1 MDKGKKK
8 KVALILSGGA
18 ARGYAH
24 IGVIKGLEELGIKPD
39 LVIGTSMGSLVGG
52 FYASGFSADE
62 MERIA
67 GELNSIKIARL
78 FPPRPSIKGIV
89 DGKNVVD
96 FLRNHLGNQ
105 KIEDLP
111 VKYAAVAV
119 DLLQNRELVI
129 TRGDLVTAIR
139 MSISIPGFFVPVE
152 RKESLIVDGGILDN
166 LPVRVTSLFGE
177 EFIKIAV
184 NVLPILEYTIQEVN
198 VDEFEEEE
206 VHEPHH
212 IRVFKFPYRKR
223 REYNVMMILI
233 QSGQLM
239 TSEVIAERIR
249 QSRPDVL
256 INVDTPIGPH
266 EFHKAIPAIESGYKA
281 FLEKKEELIRL
292 FNL

>member
-1 MDKGKKK
+1 MNKNK

-18 ARGYAH
+18 AKGYAH

-39 LVIGTSMGSLVGG
+39 IIIGTSMGSLVGG
-52 FYASGFSADE
+52 FYAKGFTADE

-67 GELNSIKIARL
+67 SELNPIKVARL
-78 FPPRPSIKGIV
+78 FPPRPSVKGIV
-89 DGKNVVD
+89 DGKNVVS
-96 FLRNHLGNQ
+96 FLRDYLGDQ

-166 LPVRVTSLFGE
+166 LPVRVLSLLSG

-184 NVLPILEYTIQEVN
+184 NVMPILEYTIQEVN

-206 VHEPHH
+206 VHESHLL
-212 IRVFKFPYRKR
+212 RVFKSTYRKR
-223 REYNVMMILI
+223 QEYNIMMILV
-233 QSGQLM
+233 QSAQLM
-239 TSEVIAERIR
+239 MSEVIAERIR
-249 QSRPDVL
+249 QSRPEVL
-256 INVDTPIGPH
+256 INVDAPIGSH
-266 EFHKAIPAIESGYKA
+266 EFHKALPAIESGYQA
-281 FLEKKEELIRL
+281 FLEKKEDLIRL